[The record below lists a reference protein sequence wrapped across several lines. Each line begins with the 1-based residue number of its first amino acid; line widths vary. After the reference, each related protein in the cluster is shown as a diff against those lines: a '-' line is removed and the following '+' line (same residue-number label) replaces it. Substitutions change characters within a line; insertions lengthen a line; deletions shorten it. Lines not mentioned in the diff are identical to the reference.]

1 MKDIQ
6 DLIHVLAKDK
16 HKKLNFKNIMNIL
29 AELCSSEYL
38 EKYNPF
44 IHEYVKQNNNESE
57 VKHVIYI
64 YYYIIIHLSTDY
76 TILSC
81 IYLRINNDMHVEENL
96 VTQNTSELN
105 PQDPVAFI
113 YS

>member
-29 AELCSSEYL
+29 SELCSSEYL
-38 EKYNPF
+38 EKYNPL
-44 IHEYVKQNNNESE
+44 IREYVNQNNNESE

-64 YYYIIIHLSTDY
+64 TIFSYIYLP
-76 TILSC
+76 TIL
-81 IYLRINNDMHVEENL
+81 H
-96 VTQNTSELN
+96 
-105 PQDPVAFI
+105 
-113 YS
+113 